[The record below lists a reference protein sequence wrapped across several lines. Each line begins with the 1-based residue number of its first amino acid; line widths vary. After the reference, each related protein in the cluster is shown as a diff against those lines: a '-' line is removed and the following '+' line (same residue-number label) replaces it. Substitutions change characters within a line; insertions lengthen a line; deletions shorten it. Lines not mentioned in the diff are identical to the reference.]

1 VALWR
6 RVFALKEEE
15 YEETA
20 EILQEC
26 LAANSNKNNS
36 VLKNYGNLSHGDAP
50 ITSPF
55 AVEARQDFLRS
66 IALRNNNNKSL
77 PPAQAQRAAITTS
90 QQRHGRGGG
99 GESLLPLSSLTR
111 QERNAIHERSIHE
124 PNLHVDAMYLPQ

>member
-1 VALWR
+1 MALWR
-6 RVFALKEEE
+6 RVFTLKEEE

-26 LAANSNKNNS
+26 LQDSNNKQNN
-36 VLKNYGNLSHGDAP
+36 LHGGGP

-66 IALRNNNNKSL
+66 IALRNKDTNNHNTRPAAAAPRAATAAQHGGGVSLSL
-77 PPAQAQRAAITTS
+77 P
-90 QQRHGRGGG
+90 
-99 GESLLPLSSLTR
+99 SLTL
-111 QERNAIHERSIHE
+111 QERNSIHERSINE